1 MSTYLPKSKSFAP
14 AEQDLAVKLLTRE
27 ALIMPKNVARTN
39 GHFKQAV
46 GFLKMYTNMT
56 LPDAMKLA
64 DFSAQKHGRGKKTTI
79 N

>member
-1 MSTYLPKSKSFAP
+1 
-14 AEQDLAVKLLTRE
+14 
-27 ALIMPKNVARTN
+27 MPKNVARAY

-46 GFLKMYTNMT
+46 EFLKRYTNMT

-64 DFSAQKHGRGKKTTI
+64 DLSTQEHGRGKKTTI

>member
-1 MSTYLPKSKSFAP
+1 
-14 AEQDLAVKLLTRE
+14 
-27 ALIMPKNVARTN
+27 MPKNVARTN
-39 GHFKQAV
+39 GHFKQAA
-46 GFLKMYTNMT
+46 GFPKMYTNMT